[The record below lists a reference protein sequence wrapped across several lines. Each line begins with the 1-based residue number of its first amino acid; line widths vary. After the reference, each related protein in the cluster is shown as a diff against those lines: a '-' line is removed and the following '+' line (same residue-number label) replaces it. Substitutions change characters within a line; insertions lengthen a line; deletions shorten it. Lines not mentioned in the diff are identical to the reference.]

1 MKCAVTMLK
10 IAFTHCGFVI
20 IYSWYGTRLW
30 SSWSSDALEEQ
41 ICYMAY
47 LINLVLL
54 ETKTHEVALFAMVT
68 WIYNMEAKKQIVRKP
83 VLLGGRGATDD
94 RSSREWL
101 NEFL

>member
-1 MKCAVTMLK
+1 
-10 IAFTHCGFVI
+10 
-20 IYSWYGTRLW
+20 
-30 SSWSSDALEEQ
+30 
-41 ICYMAY
+41 MAY

-54 ETKTHEVALFAMVT
+54 ETKTHEVALVT

-83 VLLGGRGATDD
+83 DLGGRGATDD

>member
-1 MKCAVTMLK
+1 
-10 IAFTHCGFVI
+10 
-20 IYSWYGTRLW
+20 
-30 SSWSSDALEEQ
+30 
-41 ICYMAY
+41 MAY

-101 NEFL
+101 NEYL